1 MVDLQK
7 ETASP
12 LLHLIGL
19 SISSSEV
26 KGCTC
31 HMSHTLIID
40 HRHLDYPQ
48 RQNMVKSRYVCTT
61 PTIIEFTN
69 TFIIQS
75 TSISCLAGDK
85 RLHYNL
91 VGVVAH
97 MKLFGDCG
105 HYTSMVKS
113 QHSNVTV
120 NWVHMDDGQVLKQ
133 YTAEPLI
140 KDPLR
145 KGQPLC
151 NRTNRFVQPLYT
163 GQNSQRVLYSEV
175 PHCSVTTPIMAI

>member
-1 MVDLQK
+1 MHLSHESYSNYRSQTPGLPS
-7 ETASP
+7 ETKHGQIQVC
-12 LLHLIGL
+12 LH
-19 SISSSEV
+19 
-26 KGCTC
+26 
-31 HMSHTLIID
+31 HT
-40 HRHLDYPQ
+40 
-48 RQNMVKSRYVCTT
+48 
-61 PTIIEFTN
+61 TIIEFTN

-120 NWVHMDDGQVLKQ
+120 NWVHMDDGQVLEQ

-163 GQNSQRVLYSEV
+163 GRNSQRVLYSEV